1 MKQALLAI
9 LICAAWIL
17 PVQSDGTGNPDIEAT
32 ISRQID
38 AFKADDFIG
47 AFGFASDNIQRVFR
61 TPERFGQMVRHG
73 YPMVYRPDVVRF
85 LELREVDGALRQKVE
100 MRDRA
105 GTYHLLDYEMIDTEA
120 GWKID
125 AVRYLGAGPGIGA

>member
-1 MKQALLAI
+1 
-9 LICAAWIL
+9 
-17 PVQSDGTGNPDIEAT
+17 
-32 ISRQID
+32 
-38 AFKADDFIG
+38 
-47 AFGFASDNIQRVFR
+47 
-61 TPERFGQMVRHG
+61 
-73 YPMVYRPDVVRF
+73 MVYRPDVVRF